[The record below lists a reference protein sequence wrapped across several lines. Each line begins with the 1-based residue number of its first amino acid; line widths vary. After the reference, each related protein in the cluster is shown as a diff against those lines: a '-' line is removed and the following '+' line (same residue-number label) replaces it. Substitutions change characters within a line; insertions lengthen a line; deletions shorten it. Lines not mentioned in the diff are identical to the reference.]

1 MGKPVPIIVFSVM
14 AMLNGGAAF
23 VFGAM
28 TLFGSRVLFTPG
40 GYGPNRIAIA
50 QLFGPFAG
58 QAGWIVLALGALFVL
73 GGYGLFTLQEWA
85 RLVVF
90 WVFAI
95 LAGATLMA
103 VGWGIYRGQLGVVVG
118 GLLKIAVEV
127 ALCLYLAAP
136 SVRGAFSAGRR
147 VPSKQS

>member
-1 MGKPVPIIVFSVM
+1 MAPNQRPVPIIVLSVM
-14 AMLNGGAAF
+14 AMLNGGVAF
-23 VFGAM
+23 VLGTM
-28 TLFGSRVLFTPG
+28 TLLGNRMLFTPG
-40 GYGPNRIAIA
+40 GYGPNRIAIS

-58 QAGWIVLALGALFVL
+58 QTGWIVLVLGALFVL

-85 RLVVF
+85 RLTLF

-136 SVRGAFSAGRR
+136 SVRSAFS
-147 VPSKQS
+147 S